1 MLFTCVD
8 SCITIEYKLNMS
20 VQNSSIDIGNGEE
33 NVCEARYYRR
43 LQLMLRAL
51 LAISGEAP
59 RQRFMSQ
66 QLLVKV
72 YNVLFLKG

>member
-1 MLFTCVD
+1 
-8 SCITIEYKLNMS
+8 MS
-20 VQNSSIDIGNGEE
+20 ADESG
-33 NVCEARYYRR
+33 VCQARYQRR

-51 LAISGEAP
+51 LAISGEAM

-72 YNVLFLKG
+72 NNCNLK

>member
-1 MLFTCVD
+1 LFVHNLT
-8 SCITIEYKLNMS
+8 YYHLLL
-20 VQNSSIDIGNGEE
+20 QNTSADGVLSSDDAG
-33 NVCEARYYRR
+33 VCKARYQRR

-51 LAISGEAP
+51 LAISGEAM

-72 YNVLFLKG
+72 STIMATNK